1 MLLPALVLSFGPKQ
15 AVPIMAVAAI
25 VGNISR
31 VILWRKDIHWRAFL
45 AYSVTGVPAAAFGAQ
60 TLWSLKSTW
69 IDIALGTFFL
79 LMIPYRHWAKSRNF
93 TLSLWQLSVAG
104 ALIGYLT
111 GIVLS
116 TGPLTIPIFFR
127 VRVIE
132 RTIALNRSWRLVRC
146 LSEQDNHFQ
155 SDWRPSTERRIKRPV
170 DRTLARCGHV
180 GWQVHHA
187 ENLHDDIPKT
197 SGCFNA
203 VFGNFLDSRRL
214 YLRGDLHEC
223 SCFSVSRDSANPK
236 KARLIKPGFWV
247 EYRSKAIHA

>member
-1 MLLPALVLSFGPKQ
+1 MTEYLLVLFIGVISGVVSGVIGTGASIMLLPALVLSFGPKQ

-116 TGPLTIPIFFR
+116 TGPLTIPIFS
-127 VRVIE
+127 
-132 RTIALNRSWRLVRC
+132 AYGLLKGP
-146 LSEQDNHFQ
+146 LL
-155 SDWRPSTERRIKRPV
+155 STEAGASFV
-170 DRTLARCGHV
+170 VYLS
-180 GWQVHHA
+180 
-187 ENLHDDIPKT
+187 KT
-197 SGCFNA
+197 ITF
-203 VFGNFLDSRRL
+203 
-214 YLRGDLHEC
+214 
-223 SCFSVSRDSANPK
+223 
-236 KARLIKPGFWV
+236 
-247 EYRSKAIHA
+247 KAIGGLPLSVVLKGLLIGLSLAAGMSVGKFITLKISMTTFQRLLDVLMLFSGISLIAGGFT

>member
-1 MLLPALVLSFGPKQ
+1 MTEYLLVLFIGVISGVVSGVIGTGASIMLLPALVLSFGPKQ

-104 ALIGYLT
+104 ALVGYLT

-116 TGPLTIPIFFR
+116 TGPLTIPIFS
-127 VRVIE
+127 
-132 RTIALNRSWRLVRC
+132 AYGLLKGP
-146 LSEQDNHFQ
+146 LL
-155 SDWRPSTERRIKRPV
+155 STEAGASFV
-170 DRTLARCGHV
+170 VYLS
-180 GWQVHHA
+180 
-187 ENLHDDIPKT
+187 KT
-197 SGCFNA
+197 ITF
-203 VFGNFLDSRRL
+203 
-214 YLRGDLHEC
+214 
-223 SCFSVSRDSANPK
+223 
-236 KARLIKPGFWV
+236 
-247 EYRSKAIHA
+247 KAIGGLPLSVVLKGLLIGLSLAAGMSVGKFITLKISMTTFQRLLDVLMLFSGISLIAGGFT